1 MLTLLWEEEKTRVNA
16 GLLSGSFVRS
26 MRRRSGNKVR
36 VNLNQGD
43 KMVTHKGAALLA
55 AAGIALSLAL
65 SSQASFAKDEAS
77 LLSCDD
83 TLKNDFHPD
92 SLTTVL
98 LVKAFKKGDML
109 TLVPPS
115 PPPAPQPTIAANDVC
130 MVKLLVGP
138 GNPGTAGVPSTS
150 PGIGIEI
157 WLPTRDN
164 WNGRIHVAGG
174 GGWAGGNQTSLTALA
189 GAGGAGSTTPAPSFI
204 ATVEGAVSANT
215 DTGHSGPGGGS
226 FAMNPDGSIN
236 TVLWNDFAQRGIH
249 QMAVKTKEITKA
261 YYGKAA
267 KYSYW
272 DGFSTGGRQGHK
284 LAQLHPDDFDG
295 ILAGAPAFNWT
306 RFITNELYP
315 EIVYLRD
322 LGGVTLTAA
331 QLNALGNAAINACD
345 VVGGQHMGYIPDP
358 SECRYD
364 PTLDTSMLCAGS
376 APGATGTAPNCVTPV
391 QAQAMNKLWY
401 GQTRDGT
408 APPPSADNSWSP
420 DIAANAHRSTGNH
433 LWYGL
438 ARGASFGGLGGST
451 NTGAL
456 APFSIA
462 TDMVALEMQNA
473 KLATPSFINATAT
486 PTGRGQD
493 GWKNLSYAQMAEAY
507 DDGVTLQSSF
517 ANINTDDA
525 NLRPFRDSHGKM
537 IIYHGLADVLIMP
550 QGSVNYY
557 ERVIR
562 EMGGLH
568 EVQKFYRF
576 FLIPGMTHGIGNG
589 TTNPNANPPLPGIAG
604 QDGVNDGTSQLYD
617 VLTAWVERGKA
628 PKRIDI
634 STASTTGFPVVK
646 SRPICAYPKKAT
658 YVSGDVNVASSYV
671 CAGRR
676 EDGDDDDDDDHD

>member
-1 MLTLLWEEEKTRVNA
+1 MFTTLKNVFAAIAAVTILGVPFHSSADGRKHDDDDHHKQKLLT
-16 GLLSGSFVRS
+16 
-26 MRRRSGNKVR
+26 
-36 VNLNQGD
+36 
-43 KMVTHKGAALLA
+43 
-55 AAGIALSLAL
+55 
-65 SSQASFAKDEAS
+65 
-77 LLSCDD
+77 CDD
-83 TLKNDFHPD
+83 TLKNDFQPD
-92 SLTTVL
+92 SLTSVL
-98 LVKAFKKGDML
+98 LVRAFKKGDVLAL
-109 TLVPPS
+109 TPPP
-115 PPPAPQPTIAANDVC
+115 PPPAPQPPVAANDVC
-130 MVKLLVGP
+130 VVKLLVGP
-138 GNPGTAGVPSTS
+138 GNPGPAGAPSTS
-150 PGIGIEI
+150 PGIGIEV
-157 WLPTRDN
+157 WLPAREN
-164 WNGRIHVAGG
+164 WNHRIHVAGG

-189 GAGGAGSTTPAPSFI
+189 GAGGAGTTTPSPSFI

-249 QMAVKTKEITKA
+249 EMAVKSKQITKA

-315 EIVYLRD
+315 QIVFQRD
-322 LGGVTLTAA
+322 LGGIPLTAGQMA
-331 QLNALGNAAINACD
+331 LLGNAAINTCD
-345 VVGGQHMGYIPDP
+345 MVNGQHLGYIPDP

-364 PTLDTSMLCAGS
+364 PTQDSSVICAANG
-376 APGATGTAPNCVTPV
+376 GANSTANCVTQV

-408 APPPSADNSWSP
+408 APPPSADNAWSLH
-420 DIAANAHRSTGNH
+420 IGTGNH

-438 ARGASFGGLGGST
+438 ARGSNMGGLAGT
-451 NTGAL
+451 N
-456 APFSIA
+456 PFSIA
-462 TDMVALEMQNA
+462 TDMVALEMQDPT
-473 KLATPSFINATAT
+473 LATPSFVNATGNGAN
-486 PTGRGQD
+486 
-493 GWKNLSYAQMAEAY
+493 GWKSLPYAKLAIAY
-507 DDGVTLQSSF
+507 DNGVTLQSSF
-517 ANINTDDA
+517 AHINTDDA
-525 NLRPFRDSHGKM
+525 NLRPFRKSGGKM

-562 EMGGLH
+562 EMDGLH
-568 EVQKFYRF
+568 EVQKFYRL

-604 QDGVNDGTSQLYD
+604 GDGVADGTSQLYD
-617 VLTAWVERGKA
+617 VLTAWVEKGIA
-628 PKRIDI
+628 PSRIDI
-634 STASTTGFPVVK
+634 STFPVVK

-658 YVSGDVNVASSYV
+658 YVSGDINLAASYV
-671 CAGRR
+671 CAGGSGGGRK
-676 EDGDDDDDDDHD
+676 DDDDD

>member
-1 MLTLLWEEEKTRVNA
+1 MKMAKQRSPGAFACAVVLTLALAVSYQGRAHARDRDDGDRQQQK
-16 GLLSGSFVRS
+16 LLEC
-26 MRRRSGNKVR
+26 N
-36 VNLNQGD
+36 D
-43 KMVTHKGAALLA
+43 AL
-55 AAGIALSLAL
+55 
-65 SSQASFAKDEAS
+65 KD
-77 LLSCDD
+77 
-83 TLKNDFHPD
+83 DFQPD

-98 LVKAFKKGDML
+98 LVKAFKKDDPL
-109 TLVPPS
+109 TLGTPTPTT
-115 PPPAPQPTIAANDVC
+115 PQAANDVC
-130 MVKLLVGP
+130 VVKLLVGP
-138 GNPGTAGVPSTS
+138 GNPGPVGAPSTS

-157 WLPTRDN
+157 WLPAREN
-164 WNGRIHVAGG
+164 WNHRIHVTGG
-174 GGWAGGNQTSLTALA
+174 GGWAGGNQTNLTVLA

-249 QMAVKTKEITKA
+249 EMAVKTKQITRA
-261 YYGKAA
+261 YYGKDA

-315 EIVYLRD
+315 QIVYQRD
-322 LGGVTLTAA
+322 LGGVPLTAG

-345 VVGGQHMGYIPDP
+345 VVNGQHMGYIPDP

-364 PTLDTSMLCAGS
+364 PTFDPTVICTANG
-376 APGATGTAPNCVTPV
+376 GTNSTANCVTPL

-408 APPPSADNSWSP
+408 APPPSVDNAWSVH
-420 DIAANAHRSTGNH
+420 IGVGNH

-438 ARGASFGGLGGST
+438 ARGSSFGGLGGSNAGVPT
-451 NTGAL
+451 
-456 APFSIA
+456 PFSIA
-462 TDMVALEMQNA
+462 TDMVALELQNPS
-473 KLATPSFINATAT
+473 LATPSFVNATGNGAN
-486 PTGRGQD
+486 

-507 DDGVTLQSSF
+507 DFGVILQPSF
-517 ANINTDDA
+517 AHINTDDA
-525 NLRPFRDSHGKM
+525 NLRPFRKSGGKM

-557 ERVIR
+557 KRVIH
-562 EMGGLH
+562 EMDGLKK
-568 EVQKFYRF
+568 VQKFYRL

-604 QDGVNDGTSQLYD
+604 GDGVADGTSQFYD
-617 VLTAWVERGKA
+617 VLTAWVEKGIA
-628 PKRIDI
+628 PSRIDI
-634 STASTTGFPVVK
+634 STVDKTK

-658 YVSGDVNVASSYV
+658 YVSGEVNVASSYV
-671 CAGRR
+671 CAIPDGRN
-676 EDGDDDDDDDHD
+676 DHDHDDHDD

>member
-1 MLTLLWEEEKTRVNA
+1 MAKQRSPGAFACAVVLTLALAVFSQGRAHARDRDDGDRQQQK
-16 GLLSGSFVRS
+16 LLEC
-26 MRRRSGNKVR
+26 N
-36 VNLNQGD
+36 
-43 KMVTHKGAALLA
+43 
-55 AAGIALSLAL
+55 
-65 SSQASFAKDEAS
+65 
-77 LLSCDD
+77 D
-83 TLKNDFHPD
+83 TLKDDFQPD

-98 LVKAFKKGDML
+98 LIKAFKKDDHL
-109 TLVPPS
+109 TLGTPTPTT
-115 PPPAPQPTIAANDVC
+115 PQAANDVC
-130 MVKLLVGP
+130 VVKLLVGP
-138 GNPGTAGVPSTS
+138 GNPGPVGAPSTS

-157 WLPTRDN
+157 WLPAREN
-164 WNGRIHVAGG
+164 WNHRVHVTGG
-174 GGWAGGNQTSLTALA
+174 GGWAGGNQTNLTVLA

-236 TVLWNDFAQRGIH
+236 AVLWNDFAQRGIH
-249 QMAVKTKEITKA
+249 EMAVKTKQITRA
-261 YYGKAA
+261 YYGKDA

-315 EIVYLRD
+315 QIVYQRD
-322 LGGVTLTAA
+322 LDRVPLTAG

-345 VVGGQHMGYIPDP
+345 VVNGEHMGYIPDP

-364 PTLDTSMLCAGS
+364 PTFDPTVICTANG
-376 APGATGTAPNCVTPV
+376 GTNSTANCVTPL

-408 APPPSADNSWSP
+408 APPPSVDNAWSVH
-420 DIAANAHRSTGNH
+420 IGVGNH

-438 ARGASFGGLGGST
+438 ARGSSFGGLGGS
-451 NTGAL
+451 NAGVPM
-456 APFSIA
+456 PFSIA
-462 TDMVALEMQNA
+462 TDIVALERQNPS
-473 KLATPSFINATAT
+473 LATPSFVNATGNGAN
-486 PTGRGQD
+486 
-493 GWKNLSYAQMAEAY
+493 GWKTLSYAQMADAY
-507 DDGVTLQSSF
+507 DFGVILQPSF
-517 ANINTDDA
+517 SYINTDDA
-525 NLRPFRDSHGKM
+525 NLRPFRKSGGKM

-557 ERVIR
+557 KRVIH
-562 EMGGLH
+562 EMDGLKK
-568 EVQKFYRF
+568 VQKFYRL

-604 QDGVNDGTSQLYD
+604 GDGVADGTSQLYD
-617 VLTAWVERGKA
+617 VLTAWVEKGIA
-628 PKRIDI
+628 PSRIDI
-634 STASTTGFPVVK
+634 STVDKTK

-658 YVSGDVNVASSYV
+658 YVSGDVNGASSYV
-671 CAGRR
+671 CAIPDGRY
-676 EDGDDDDDDDHD
+676 DHDDDDHDD